1 MLKRTGGRRVCHRAG
16 LGQLALAFV
25 VLQVAYPGRVS
36 AGPSQERIDQLVTAA
51 LAQVGVTLYY
61 DSAYTAI
68 PYPNGDVPIE
78 RGVCTDVI
86 IRAYRKI
93 GIDLQVEVHNDMK
106 ANFSAYPK
114 LWGLSHPDPNID
126 HRRVPNLAVFFRR
139 KGQALPVSNDPI
151 DYSPGDIVTWQLP
164 TGVPH
169 IGIVSSAIAA
179 DKRHQMIH
187 NIGDGAKCEDRLFA
201 FKITGHYRYPKPS
214 RTSAPSQ

>member
-1 MLKRTGGRRVCHRAG
+1 MLKRTRGRRVCHRAG
-16 LGQLALAFV
+16 LGQLALALV
-25 VLQVAYPGRVS
+25 VLQAAYPGRVS

-61 DSAYTAI
+61 DSAYTSI

-93 GIDLQVEVHNDMK
+93 DIDLQVEVHNDMK

-126 HRRVPNLAVFFRR
+126 HRRVPNLAAFFRR
-139 KGQALPVSNDPI
+139 KGQALPVSNDPM

-169 IGIVSSAIAA
+169 IGIVSNTIAA

-187 NIGDGAKCEDRLFA
+187 NIGDGAQSEDCLFA
-201 FKITGHYRYPKPS
+201 FKITGHYRYPKPE
-214 RTSAPSQ
+214 PN

>member
-1 MLKRTGGRRVCHRAG
+1 M
-16 LGQLALAFV
+16 
-25 VLQVAYPGRVS
+25 
-36 AGPSQERIDQLVTAA
+36 AA

-86 IRAYRKI
+86 VRAYRKI

-139 KGQALPVSNDPI
+139 KGQALQVSKDPT

-169 IGIVSSAIAA
+169 IGIVSDTLAA

-187 NIGDGAKCEDRLFA
+187 NIGAGAQCEDCLFA
-201 FKITGHYRYPKPS
+201 FKITGHYRYPKPE
-214 RTSAPSQ
+214 PN

>member
-1 MLKRTGGRRVCHRAG
+1 MLKRTGGCRVCHRAAF
-16 LGQLALAFV
+16 GQLALALV
-25 VLQVAYPGRVS
+25 VLQAAYPGRVS
-36 AGPSQERIDQLVTAA
+36 AGPSQERIGQLVAAA

-93 GIDLQVEVHNDMK
+93 GIDLQVEIHNDMK

-164 TGVPH
+164 TSVPH
-169 IGIVSSAIAA
+169 IGIVSNTIAA

-187 NIGDGAKCEDRLFA
+187 NIGDGAQCEDCLFA
-201 FKITGHYRYPKPS
+201 FKITGHYRYPKPE
-214 RTSAPSQ
+214 PN

>member
-1 MLKRTGGRRVCHRAG
+1 MLKRTGGRRVCHRAA
-16 LGQLALAFV
+16 LGQLAVAFV
-25 VLQVAYPGRVS
+25 ALQVAYPGRVL

-51 LAQVGVTLYY
+51 LAQIGVTLYY

-139 KGQALPVSNDPI
+139 KGQALPVSNDPT

-169 IGIVSSAIAA
+169 IGIVSNTIAA

-187 NIGDGAKCEDRLFA
+187 NIGDGAQREDCLFA
-201 FKITGHYRYPKPS
+201 FKITGHYRYPKPE
-214 RTSAPSQ
+214 PN